1 MRLFIKMPLLHHQ
14 LNWRNHQPQPL
25 APGLLSPLHNLLG
38 LLALVQ
44 KLLGAVEDARD
55 HGLRVVE
62 SGAVVLV
69 SDVKRQTL
77 STVTTILNDNFS

>member
-1 MRLFIKMPLLHHQ
+1 MRLFIKMSLLHRQ
-14 LNWRNHQPQPL
+14 LNWRNHQPQPQPL

-44 KLLGAVEDARD
+44 NVPSVVEDARD

-62 SGAVVLV
+62 SGAIVLV
-69 SDVKRQTL
+69 SGVKRQTL
-77 STVTTILNDNFS
+77 STVTT